1 MLDTFKHTLI
11 VYQIMAH
18 VTIIELTTP
27 GCHICAEAK
36 KFFEGEFKLQFLEAE
51 VRYVSVLEEEGQ
63 ALVLEHSIFASPAI
77 FINGELIS
85 TGGFSKKNIIEKVK
99 TLLAQ

>member
-1 MLDTFKHTLI
+1 
-11 VYQIMAH
+11 MANI
-18 VTIIELTTP
+18 TIIELTTP

-36 KFFEGEFKLQFLEAE
+36 QFFEVEFKAQFPGVE

-63 ALVLEHSIFASPAI
+63 ALVSEHSIFASPAI

-85 TGGFSKKNIIEKVK
+85 TGGFNKKNIIEKVNI
-99 TLLAQ
+99 LLLK

>member
-1 MLDTFKHTLI
+1 
-11 VYQIMAH
+11 MAK

-36 KFFEGEFKLQFLEAE
+36 KFFEEEFKPQFPEVE
-51 VRYVSVLEEEGQ
+51 VRYMSVLDAEGQ
-63 ALVLEHSIFASPAI
+63 ELVMKHTIFASPAI

-85 TGGFSKKNIIEKVK
+85 TGGFSKKVIIEKVK
-99 TLLAQ
+99 ILASM